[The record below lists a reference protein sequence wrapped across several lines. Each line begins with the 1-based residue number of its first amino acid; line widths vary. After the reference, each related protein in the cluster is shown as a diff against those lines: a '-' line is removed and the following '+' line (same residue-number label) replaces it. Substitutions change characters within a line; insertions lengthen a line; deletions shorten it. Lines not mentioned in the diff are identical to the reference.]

1 MSPTT
6 TGRQAGQH
14 TGENASGQTGD
25 KAEANPVGEAS
36 ENPQA
41 SQSSGDENRQTS
53 PSAGDKDQQ
62 TSPSAGSKASKETRQ
77 SAGHKAIE
85 NGQTSRSDKP
95 GGTAGQHPATTGA
108 APDTI
113 SGGHL
118 VAKALK
124 AEGVDT
130 IFTLCG
136 GHIIDIYDGCVDEG
150 ISVIDVRHEQVAAH
164 AADGYARITGR
175 PGCAV
180 VTAGP
185 GTTDAVT
192 GVANALRAES
202 PMLLIGGQGALSQHK
217 MGSLQDLPHVDMMT
231 PITKFA
237 ATVPHTARAADL
249 VSMAFREAFAGAP
262 GPSFLEIPRDVLDA
276 RVPAENA
283 RIPQSGRY
291 RASTR
296 NAGDP
301 ADVEKLAD
309 LLVHA
314 KKPAILLGSQ
324 VWTTRATEPA
334 TELVRALNIPA
345 YMNGAGRGTL
355 PPGDPHHFQLSR
367 RYAFDNADVI
377 VIVGT
382 PFDFRMG
389 YGKRLSPDAK
399 VVQIDLDYRT
409 VGKNRDIDL
418 GIVGDAGQI
427 LAAVADAASGRVDNG
442 AVGRKPWLEE
452 LRAVEEK
459 AKQKRLPQQHS
470 DANPIHPYRLVHE
483 INEFL
488 TEDSIYIG
496 DGGDIVTFSGQVVQ
510 PKAPGHWMD
519 PGPLGTLGV
528 GIPFVLA
535 AKHAR
540 PDQEVV
546 ALFGDGAF
554 SLTGW
559 DFETLVRFDLPFVGI
574 VGNNSSMNQIRY
586 GQAQKYGLARER
598 IGNTLGDVPYDQFAR
613 MLGGYGEEVRDPAD
627 IAPALRRARESG
639 KPSLINVWVDPDA
652 YAPGTMNQTMYK

>member
-1 MSPTT
+1 MD
-6 TGRQAGQH
+6 
-14 TGENASGQTGD
+14 GEP
-25 KAEANPVGEAS
+25 EV
-36 ENPQA
+36 
-41 SQSSGDENRQTS
+41 
-53 PSAGDKDQQ
+53 
-62 TSPSAGSKASKETRQ
+62 
-77 SAGHKAIE
+77 
-85 NGQTSRSDKP
+85 
-95 GGTAGQHPATTGA
+95 
-108 APDTI
+108 I

-118 VAKALK
+118 VAKALR
-124 AEGVDT
+124 AEGVEV

-150 ISVIDVRHEQVAAH
+150 IDVIDVRHEQVAAH

-202 PMLLIGGQGALSQHK
+202 PMLLIGGQGALTQHK
-217 MGSLQDLPHVDMMT
+217 MGSLQDLPHVDLMS

-237 ATVPHTARAADL
+237 ATVPATERVADL
-249 VSMAFREAFAGAP
+249 VSMAFRECYHGAP

-276 RVPAENA
+276 RVPVEKA
-283 RIPQSGRY
+283 RVPAPGKY
-291 RASTR
+291 RAGTR
-296 NAGDP
+296 SAGDP
-301 ADVEKLAD
+301 ESIERLAD
-309 LLVHA
+309 LLA
-314 KKPAILLGSQ
+314 RAEKPCILLGSQ
-324 VWTTRATEPA
+324 VWTCRGTDAAVEF
-334 TELVRALNIPA
+334 VRTLNVPA
-345 YMNGAGRGTL
+345 YMNGSGRGTL
-355 PPGDPHHFQLSR
+355 PPGDPHHLQLSR
-367 RYAFDNADVI
+367 RYAFDAADLI
-377 VIVGT
+377 IIVGT

-389 YGKRLSPDAK
+389 YGRRLSPTAT

-409 VGKNRDIDL
+409 VGRNRDVDL
-418 GIVGDAGQI
+418 GIVGDAGRV
-427 LAAVADAASGRVDNG
+427 LAAVTAALSARVDTG

-452 LRAVEEK
+452 LRAVETQAYE
-459 AKQKRLPQQHS
+459 KRLPRQHS
-470 DANPIHPYRLVHE
+470 DAAPIDPYRLVHE

-488 TEDSIYIG
+488 TPDSIYIG

-510 PKAPGHWMD
+510 PKAPGHWLD

-528 GIPFVLA
+528 GVPFVMA
-535 AKHAR
+535 AKYAR
-540 PDQEVV
+540 PDKEVV
-546 ALFGDGAF
+546 CLFGDGAF

-586 GQAQKYGLARER
+586 GQTQKYGGDRGR
-598 IGNTLGDVPYDQFAR
+598 VGNTLGDVPYDRFAQ

-627 IAPALRRARESG
+627 IRPALERARESG
-639 KPSLINVWVDPDA
+639 KPSLINVWVDPDV

>member
-1 MSPTT
+1 MTS
-6 TGRQAGQH
+6 
-14 TGENASGQTGD
+14 S
-25 KAEANPVGEAS
+25 AEPES
-36 ENPQA
+36 
-41 SQSSGDENRQTS
+41 
-53 PSAGDKDQQ
+53 
-62 TSPSAGSKASKETRQ
+62 
-77 SAGHKAIE
+77 
-85 NGQTSRSDKP
+85 
-95 GGTAGQHPATTGA
+95 
-108 APDTI
+108 I

-150 ISVIDVRHEQVAAH
+150 IAVIDVRHEQVAAH
-164 AADGYARITGR
+164 AADGYARITGK

-192 GVANALRAES
+192 GVANAFRAES

-237 ATVPHTARAADL
+237 ANVPHTARIADM
-249 VSMAFREAFAGAP
+249 VSMAFREANAGAP

-276 RVPAENA
+276 KVPVSAARVPEA
-283 RIPQSGRY
+283 GHY

-296 NAGDP
+296 SVGDP
-301 ADVEKLAD
+301 ADIEKLAD

-324 VWTTRATEPA
+324 VWTTRATDSA
-334 TELVRALNIPA
+334 IDLVRTLNIPA

-389 YGKRLSPDAK
+389 YGRRLSANAT

-409 VGKNRDIDL
+409 VGKNRDVDL
-418 GIVGDAGQI
+418 GIVGDAD
-427 LAAVADAASGRVDNG
+427 LVLSSVAAAASGREDNG
-442 AVGRKPWLEE
+442 AMGRKVWLEE
-452 LRAVEEK
+452 LQAVEEK
-459 AKQKRLPQQHS
+459 ARQKRAEHLLS
-470 DANPIHPYRLVHE
+470 EDLPIHPYRLVSE
-483 INEFL
+483 INDFL

-496 DGGDIVTFSGQVVQ
+496 DGGDVVTFSGQVIQ
-510 PKAPGHWMD
+510 PKSPGHWMD

-535 AKHAR
+535 AKLAR
-540 PDQEVV
+540 PDKEVV

-559 DFETLVRFDLPFVGI
+559 DFETLVRYDLPFVGI

-586 GQAQKYGLARER
+586 GQAAKYGLERER
-598 IGNTLGDVPYDQFAR
+598 VGNTLGDVRYDQFAK
-613 MLGGYGEEVRDPAD
+613 MLGGYGEEVRDPKD
-627 IAPALRRARESG
+627 IGPALRRARESG
-639 KPSLINVWVDPDA
+639 KPSLINVWIDPDV

>member
-1 MSPTT
+1 MTS
-6 TGRQAGQH
+6 
-14 TGENASGQTGD
+14 S
-25 KAEANPVGEAS
+25 AEPES
-36 ENPQA
+36 
-41 SQSSGDENRQTS
+41 
-53 PSAGDKDQQ
+53 
-62 TSPSAGSKASKETRQ
+62 
-77 SAGHKAIE
+77 
-85 NGQTSRSDKP
+85 
-95 GGTAGQHPATTGA
+95 
-108 APDTI
+108 I

-150 ISVIDVRHEQVAAH
+150 IAVIDVRHEQVAAH
-164 AADGYARITGR
+164 AADGYARITGK

-192 GVANALRAES
+192 GVANAFRAES

-237 ATVPHTARAADL
+237 ANVPHTARIADM
-249 VSMAFREAFAGAP
+249 VSMAFREANAGAP

-276 RVPAENA
+276 KVPLSTA
-283 RIPQSGRY
+283 RIPEAGHY

-296 NAGDP
+296 SVGDP
-301 ADVEKLAD
+301 ADIEKLAD

-324 VWTTRATEPA
+324 VWTTRATDSA
-334 TELVRALNIPA
+334 IDLVRTLNIPA

-389 YGKRLSPDAK
+389 YGRRLSANAT

-409 VGKNRDIDL
+409 VGKNRDVDL
-418 GIVGDAGQI
+418 GIVGDAD
-427 LAAVADAASGRVDNG
+427 LVLSSVAAAASGREDNG
-442 AVGRKPWLEE
+442 AMGRKVWLEE
-452 LRAVEEK
+452 LQAVEEK
-459 AKQKRLPQQHS
+459 ARQKRAEHLLS
-470 DANPIHPYRLVHE
+470 EDLPIHPYRLVSE
-483 INEFL
+483 INDFL

-496 DGGDIVTFSGQVVQ
+496 DGGDVVTFSGQVVQ
-510 PKAPGHWMD
+510 PKSPGHWMD

-535 AKHAR
+535 AKLAR
-540 PDQEVV
+540 PEKEVV

-559 DFETLVRFDLPFVGI
+559 DFETLVRYDLPFVGI

-586 GQAQKYGLARER
+586 GQAAKYGLERER
-598 IGNTLGDVPYDQFAR
+598 VGNTLGDVRYDQFAK
-613 MLGGYGEEVRDPAD
+613 MLGGYGEEVRDPKD

-639 KPSLINVWVDPDA
+639 KPSLINVWIDPDV